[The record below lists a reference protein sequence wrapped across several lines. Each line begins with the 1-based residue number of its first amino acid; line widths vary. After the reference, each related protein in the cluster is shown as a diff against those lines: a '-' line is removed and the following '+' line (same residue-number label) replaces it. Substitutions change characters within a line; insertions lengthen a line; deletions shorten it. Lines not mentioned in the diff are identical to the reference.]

1 MNLTQRIIAAGSATL
16 LAIGGLA
23 ACTGGPDH
31 TLRVLAGSEVQD
43 MAPILEDMEKAT
55 GVHLEFEYMGTLD
68 GTEALVGG
76 GDIDWD
82 ATWFPSNRY
91 LSLFPEGQDL
101 IDESTSI
108 MRSPVVL
115 GIKPDV
121 ADQLG
126 WSSGTAPS
134 WQDVVSAIEAG
145 DLSYGMTSP
154 VASNSGFTT
163 LVQAATALVG
173 TGTVL
178 TDADIETVTPLLEGF
193 AEGQDLA
200 SGSSGWLAERF
211 VEDPDAV
218 DAIFNYE
225 SVLSGLDID
234 LDTVVPSDGSIT
246 SDYPLT
252 LLGGASAET
261 AEAYDAVVEYL
272 MGDEVQKRISDV
284 THRRTTATAPDAA
297 ATTYEL
303 PFPAQLQTVQQLL
316 RTWVST
322 ARKPAQM
329 VFAIDTSGSMSQ
341 GSRMDDLHEA
351 LRVLSGEPA
360 TDSGGFLTL
369 QPRERITYLEF
380 ADVLKSEITVEIP
393 VDQAGYSAA
402 MAQINDQV
410 DDYYPGGGTAIYDTV
425 ETALE
430 QAVADAGDDSISS
443 VVLFSD
449 GANGSGADLDDFTR
463 WYQDFVESTPAAAR
477 VPVHAIVFAEAD
489 ADEMRELTELT
500 GGRTFIAADASLASV
515 FREIRGYL

>member
-1 MNLTQRIIAAGSATL
+1 MNRSQRIIAAGAAAL
-16 LAIGGLA
+16 LA

-43 MAPILEDMEKAT
+43 MTPILEDMEKAT
-55 GVHLEFEYMGTLD
+55 GIHLEFEYMGTLD

-76 GDIDWD
+76 GDLDWD
-82 ATWFPSNRY
+82 AAWFPSNRY
-91 LSLFPEGQDL
+91 LSLFPEGQAL
-101 IDESTSI
+101 IDDATSI

-115 GIKPDV
+115 GIKPGV
-121 ADQLG
+121 ADGLG
-126 WSSGTAPS
+126 WSSDAPPS
-134 WQDVVSAIEAG
+134 WQDVVAAVDAG

-163 LVQAATALVG
+163 LVQAATALAG

-178 TDADIETVTPLLEGF
+178 TEDDIDTVTPLLESF
-193 AEGQDLA
+193 AAGQDLA

-211 VEDPDAV
+211 AEDPDAV

-225 SVLSGLDID
+225 SVLSGLDVD
-234 LDTVVPSDGSIT
+234 LDIVAPSDGSIT
-246 SDYPLT
+246 SDYPFT
-252 LLGGASAET
+252 LLGTAGAES
-261 AEAYDAVVEYL
+261 AEAYDAVVDYL
-272 MGDEVQKRISDV
+272 MDDAVQKRISEV
-284 THRRTTATAPDAA
+284 THRRTNATAPAEA
-297 ATTYEL
+297 ATTFEL

-341 GSRMDDLHEA
+341 GDRMDELHEA

-360 TDSGGFLTL
+360 TESGGFLTL

-380 ADVLKSEITVEIP
+380 ADTAKSEITVEIP
-393 VDQAGYSAA
+393 VDPSGYSAA
-402 MAQINDQV
+402 MARINEQV
-410 DDYYPGGGTAIYDTV
+410 DGYRPGGGTAIYDTV
-425 ETALE
+425 EAALE
-430 QAVADAGDDSISS
+430 RAVRDAGEDSLSS

-463 WYQDFVESTPAAAR
+463 WYEGFVESSPEAAR

-489 ADEMRELTELT
+489 AEEMRELTELT

>member
-1 MNLTQRIIAAGSATL
+1 MNRAQRIIAAGAAAL
-16 LAIGGLA
+16 LAFGGLA
-23 ACTGGPDH
+23 ACTGGPEH
-31 TLRVLAGSEVQD
+31 TLRVLAGSEVED
-43 MAPILEDMEKAT
+43 MAPILDDLEKAT
-55 GVHLEFEYMGTLD
+55 GVRLEFEYMGTLD

-76 GDIDWD
+76 ADPAWD

-91 LSLFPEGQDL
+91 LSLFPEGQEL
-101 IDESTSI
+101 IDEATSI

-115 GIKPDV
+115 GIKPE
-121 ADQLG
+121 ASAALG
-126 WSSGTAPS
+126 WSSDAPPS
-134 WQDVVSAIEAG
+134 WQDVVSAIEA
-145 DLSYGMTSP
+145 DELSYGMTSP

-163 LVQAATALVG
+163 LVQAATALAG

-178 TDADIETVTPLLEGF
+178 TEDDIDAVTPLLEGF
-193 AEGQDLA
+193 ASGQSLV

-211 VEDPDAV
+211 AEDPGAADAV
-218 DAIFNYE
+218 FNYE
-225 SVLSGLDID
+225 SVLTGLELGLDI
-234 LDTVVPSDGSIT
+234 LAPSDGSIT

-252 LLGGASAET
+252 LLTTAEAEA
-261 AEAYDAVVEYL
+261 AEAYDAAVDYL
-272 MGDEVQKRISDV
+272 MDDVVQKRISDL
-284 THRRTTATAPDAA
+284 THRRTNATAPADAA
-297 ATTYEL
+297 TSFEL

-341 GSRMDDLHEA
+341 GERMDDLHEA

-380 ADVLKSEITVEIP
+380 ADVTKSQITADIP
-393 VDQAGYSAA
+393 VDPSGYAAA
-402 MAQINDQV
+402 MDEINDRV
-410 DDYYPGGGTAIYDTV
+410 DRYHPGGGTAIYDAV
-425 ETALE
+425 ETALRQTVPE
-430 QAVADAGDDSISS
+430 AGDDSISS

-449 GANGSGADLDDFTR
+449 GANGSGADLDDFTA
-463 WYQDFVESTPAAAR
+463 WYEDFVEASPEAAR

-489 ADEMRELTELT
+489 AEEMRALTELT
-500 GGRTFIAADASLASV
+500 GGRTFIAAEASLASV